1 MSDMPLCM
9 GRRLGVGDLSIGCK
23 EVMAEKHCVLNFSP
37 TKLLEEEKRRVA
49 ENDAYGSVYFS
60 ADMAAVE
67 IPMMWCVAE
76 GCWAQTL
83 KKTMS

>member
-1 MSDMPLCM
+1 
-9 GRRLGVGDLSIGCK
+9 
-23 EVMAEKHCVLNFSP
+23 VLNFSA

-67 IPMMWCVAE
+67 VPMMWCIAE
-76 GCWAQTL
+76 GCWAQTFFCEKDLAETL